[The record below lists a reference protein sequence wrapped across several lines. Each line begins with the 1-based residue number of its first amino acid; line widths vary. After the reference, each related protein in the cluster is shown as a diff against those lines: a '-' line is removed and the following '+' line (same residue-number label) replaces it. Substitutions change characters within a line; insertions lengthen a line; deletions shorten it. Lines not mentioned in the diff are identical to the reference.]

1 MAKKVKKS
9 KIHTGR
15 RGGRYRLVGGRKVY
29 IKRRATTAVRKRVRK
44 QAKAKPRDPVAAR
57 PVCAAP
63 ILAPPSI
70 LPPASTSASGSIV
83 TVMDDWDTD
92 AVVSPQG
99 HHYYFIATQ
108 FHGDYKNERL
118 TFTDRKLDKLIG
130 TNEKWR
136 IFMAAYYGIRANS
149 RDLVKKVMRR
159 TYAVVSK
166 LHPAFRNVDNYDRAA
181 MGLTYNYAREIGVTE
196 NIRSWDSTTLED
208 FKDGNF

>member
-9 KIHTGR
+9 RAKIHTGR
-15 RGGRYRLVGGRKVY
+15 RGGKYRLVGGRKVY
-29 IKRRATTAVRKRVRK
+29 IKRRATTAVRKRVTKR
-44 QAKAKPRDPVAAR
+44 PRDPVVAR

-63 ILAPPSI
+63 VSSPVIPAAI
-70 LPPASTSASGSIV
+70 LPPAASTSAV
-83 TVMDDWDTD
+83 TVLDTWDTD

-99 HHYYFIATQ
+99 HHYYFIATRLD
-108 FHGDYKNERL
+108 GNYDNERL

-136 IFMAAYYGIRANS
+136 IFMAAYHGIRANS
-149 RDLVKKVMRR
+149 RDLVKKVMRA
-159 TYAVVSK
+159 TYAAVSK
-166 LHPAFRNVDNYDRAA
+166 LHPAFRDVDNYDRAA